1 MKIKALRFISLTL
14 GAASLSENT
23 NDQISNLEFRVYR
36 VFLEVTILD
45 LISFIRLDKSQLGTE
60 LFKWQR

>member
-23 NDQISNLEFRVYR
+23 SDQISNLEFRVYR
-36 VFLEVTILD
+36 VFFGIYD
-45 LISFIRLDKSQLGTE
+45 FGFDIFHSIG
-60 LFKWQR
+60 